1 MTVITHRESYFHF
14 IFKSHC
20 LNSAMISLNGISVR
34 YGSKVLFDDV
44 SLRISGRDRVSLV
57 GSNGAGK
64 STMLKVIEGMLKP
77 DSGEVAVS
85 KHTTVGYLPQEGI
98 EFSGK
103 TLYDEVYSS
112 AGDINKIQNELTAI
126 ELEMSEFAD
135 TSSDE
140 FADLLNEYGELQERF
155 SMLDGFR
162 LKSKIE
168 KILMGLGFSVADL
181 SRQTEEFSGGWQMR
195 IALAKLL
202 LANPSI
208 LLLDEPTNHLDIE
221 SLLWVENYLK
231 SYLGAIV
238 LVSHD
243 RSFLDNITERTVEI
257 SLGKAT
263 EYSGNYSFYK
273 QEKEQRKELLENQ
286 YNNQQNYL
294 KQQEKFIER
303 FRYKATKARAVQSR
317 IKLLE
322 KMDKIELEDEE
333 ATVRFRFPPAT
344 HSGKVAIEI
353 SGLTK
358 SYDGSNN
365 VLEDVDLI
373 IGRGEKICLVGV
385 NGAGKSTL
393 SRIIAGIEPYNSGA
407 VNDGHL
413 CAKKYYAQNQAE
425 ELDHDKTVLE
435 TMEESA
441 TGEIT
446 KNLRSILGGFL
457 FRGDDVF
464 KKVGVLSGGE
474 KSRLALAK
482 MLIEPSNF
490 LILDEPTNHLDMRS
504 KEVLMN
510 ALRDYQGTVLL
521 VSHDREFID
530 GIVNKVIEVKDKKI
544 RIYNGNAKEYLQAKE
559 RELSGKK
566 AEELKLSKH
575 EAAPQAANS
584 EKKASGFEAKKKKKE
599 LTKLLQPV
607 KSKIKETEEKAQ
619 KLEFRISQLEKIM
632 SGESFYNGSYD
643 IIKTTN
649 EYNNLKEDLKKVYSD
664 WEEQT
669 AQLSEIEVQFLNE
682 T

>member
-1 MTVITHRESYFHF
+1 
-14 IFKSHC
+14 
-20 LNSAMISLNGISVR
+20 MISLNGISVR

-44 SLRISGRDRVSLV
+44 SLRFGGKDRVSLV

-64 STMLKVIEGMLKP
+64 STMLKVIAGLIRP

-85 KHTTVGYLPQEGI
+85 RHTTVGYLPQEGI

-103 TLYDEVYSS
+103 SLYDEVYSA
-112 AGDINKIQNELTAI
+112 AGDINKIQEELTSI
-126 ELEMSEFAD
+126 EKEMSEVND

-140 FADLLNEYGELQERF
+140 FMDLLNEYGELQERF
-155 SMLDGFR
+155 LLLDGFR

-168 KILMGLGFSVADL
+168 KILMGLGFSVDDL
-181 SRQTEEFSGGWQMR
+181 NRETDEFSGGWQMR

-202 LANPSI
+202 LSNPSV

-243 RSFLDNITERTVEI
+243 RSFLDNISEKTIEL
-257 SLGKAT
+257 SMGKVT

-273 QEKEQRKELLENQ
+273 EEKEVRKQLLENQ
-286 YNNQQNYL
+286 YFNQQNYL

-333 ATVRFRFPPAT
+333 SAVRFSFPPAT
-344 HSGKVAIEI
+344 HSGKVSIEI

-358 SYDGSNN
+358 SYDGRNN
-365 VLEDVDLI
+365 VLENIDLI
-373 IGRGEKICLVGV
+373 IGRGEKISLVGV

-393 SRIIAGIEPYNSGA
+393 TRIIAGIEPFDSGM
-407 VNDGHL
+407 VKDGHL
-413 CAKKYYAQNQAE
+413 VAKKFYAQNQAE
-425 ELDHDKTVLE
+425 ALDHDRTVLE
-435 TMEESA
+435 TMESSA

-446 KNLRSILGGFL
+446 KNLRSILGSFL

-510 ALRDYQGTVLL
+510 ALHDYQGTVLI
-521 VSHDREFID
+521 VSHDREFMD
-530 GIVNKVIEVKDKKI
+530 GIVNKVIEVKDRKI
-544 RIYNGNAKEYLQAKE
+544 RTYNGNARDYIEAKE
-559 RELSGKK
+559 KELLSSG
-566 AEELKLSKH
+566 AEEVHLSKH
-575 EAAPQAANS
+575 HANAKDKPS
-584 EKKASGFEAKKKKKE
+584 ERKQSGFELKKKKKE
-599 LTKLLQPV
+599 FAKLAQPL
-607 KSKIKETEEKAQ
+607 KTQIKALESEIFAIEERLRKMEE
-619 KLEFRISQLEKIM
+619 LMGGDGFY
-632 SGESFYNGSYD
+632 SGGHD

-649 EYNNLKEDLKKVYSD
+649 EYNSLKESLKKVYSE

-669 AQLSEIEVQFLNE
+669 SRLSEIELQFENQ
-682 T
+682 

>member
-1 MTVITHRESYFHF
+1 
-14 IFKSHC
+14 
-20 LNSAMISLNGISVR
+20 MISLNGVSVR
-34 YGSKVLFDDV
+34 YGSRALFEKV
-44 SLRISGRDRVSLV
+44 SLRVAGKDRVSLV

-64 STMLKVIEGMLKP
+64 STMLKVICSIVKP
-77 DSGEVAVS
+77 DEGEVAVS

-112 AGDINKIQNELTAI
+112 AGDINRIQEELSAI
-126 ELEMSEFAD
+126 EKEMSEMTD
-135 TSSDE
+135 TSGDE

-155 SMLDGFR
+155 TMLDGFR

-181 SRQTEEFSGGWQMR
+181 VRMTDEFSGGWQMR

-231 SYLGAIV
+231 NYLGAIV

-243 RSFLDNITERTVEI
+243 RSFLDNISDRTIEL
-257 SLGKAT
+257 SLGNVT

-273 QEKEQRKELLENQ
+273 AEKEARKELLENQ

-294 KQQEKFIER
+294 RQQEKFIER

-333 ATVRFRFPPAT
+333 TAVRFSFPPAT
-344 HSGKVAIEI
+344 HSGKIAVEI
-353 SGLTK
+353 HGLTK
-358 SYDGSNN
+358 SYDGVHN
-365 VLEDVDLI
+365 VLENVDLI
-373 IGRGEKICLVGV
+373 IGRGEKISLVGV

-393 SRIIAGIEPYNSGA
+393 TRIIAGLEPITSGSMK
-407 VNDGHL
+407 DGHL
-413 CAKKYYAQNQAE
+413 VAKKFYAQNQAE
-425 ELDHDKTVLE
+425 ALDHDKTVLE
-435 TMEESA
+435 TMESA
-441 TGEIT
+441 ASGEVT
-446 KNLRSILGGFL
+446 KNLRSILGSFL

-510 ALRDYQGTVLL
+510 ALHDYGGTVLI
-521 VSHDREFID
+521 VSHDREFMD
-530 GIVNKVIEVKDKKI
+530 GVVNKVIEVKDKKI
-544 RIYNGNAKEYLQAKE
+544 RTYNGNAKDYLEAKE
-559 RELSGKK
+559 RELLAAR
-566 AEELKLSKH
+566 AEDLHLSRH
-575 EAAPQAANS
+575 EEDPVNETS
-584 EKKASGFEAKKKKKE
+584 KENPVKISGFEIKKRKKE
-599 LTKLLQPV
+599 LAKRLQPV
-607 KSKIKETEEKAQ
+607 KSKMKELEETAVT
-619 KLEFRISQLEKIM
+619 LEKRIGEIEAIM
-632 SGESFYNGSYD
+632 ASNDFYNGNHD
-643 IIKTTN
+643 IIRITN
-649 EYNNLKEDLKKVYSD
+649 EYNKLKEKLKIVNSD
-664 WEEQT
+664 WDQQAEK
-669 AQLSEIEVQFLNE
+669 LSEIESQFVN
-682 T
+682 

>member
-1 MTVITHRESYFHF
+1 
-14 IFKSHC
+14 
-20 LNSAMISLNGISVR
+20 MISLNGISVR

-44 SLRISGRDRVSLV
+44 SLRFGGKDRVSLV

-64 STMLKVIEGMLKP
+64 STMLKVISGLIRP

-85 KHTTVGYLPQEGI
+85 RHTTVGYLPQEGI
-98 EFSGK
+98 EFTGK
-103 TLYDEVYSS
+103 TLYDEVYSA
-112 AGDINKIQNELTAI
+112 AGDINKIQEELTSI
-126 ELEMSEFAD
+126 EKEMSEVND

-140 FADLLNEYGELQERF
+140 FMDLLNEYGELQERF
-155 SMLDGFR
+155 LLLDGFR

-168 KILMGLGFSVADL
+168 KILMGLGFSVDDL
-181 SRQTEEFSGGWQMR
+181 NRETDEFSGGWQMR

-202 LANPSI
+202 LSNPSV

-243 RSFLDNITERTVEI
+243 RSFLDNISEKTIEL
-257 SLGKAT
+257 SMGKVT

-273 QEKEQRKELLENQ
+273 EEKEVRKQLLENQ
-286 YNNQQNYL
+286 YFNQQNYL

-333 ATVRFRFPPAT
+333 SAVRFSFPPAT
-344 HSGKVAIEI
+344 HSGKVSIEI

-358 SYDGSNN
+358 SYDGRNN
-365 VLEDVDLI
+365 VLENIDLI
-373 IGRGEKICLVGV
+373 IGRGEKISLVGV

-393 SRIIAGIEPYNSGA
+393 TRIIAGIEPFDSGM
-407 VNDGHL
+407 VKDGHL
-413 CAKKYYAQNQAE
+413 VAKKFYAQNQAE
-425 ELDHDKTVLE
+425 ALDHDRTVLE
-435 TMEESA
+435 TMESSA

-446 KNLRSILGGFL
+446 KNLRSILGSFL

-510 ALRDYQGTVLL
+510 ALHDYQGTVLI
-521 VSHDREFID
+521 VSHDREFMD
-530 GIVNKVIEVKDKKI
+530 GIVNKVIEVKDRKI
-544 RIYNGNAKEYLQAKE
+544 RTYNGNARDYIEAKE
-559 RELSGKK
+559 KELLSSG
-566 AEELKLSKH
+566 AEEVHLSKH
-575 EAAPQAANS
+575 HANAKDKPS
-584 EKKASGFEAKKKKKE
+584 ERKQSGFELKKKKKE
-599 LTKLLQPV
+599 FAKLAQPL
-607 KSKIKETEEKAQ
+607 KTQIKALESEIFAIEERLRKMEE
-619 KLEFRISQLEKIM
+619 LMGGDGFY
-632 SGESFYNGSYD
+632 SGGHD

-649 EYNNLKEDLKKVYSD
+649 EYNSLKESLKKVYSE

-669 AQLSEIEVQFLNE
+669 SRLSEIELQFENQ
-682 T
+682 